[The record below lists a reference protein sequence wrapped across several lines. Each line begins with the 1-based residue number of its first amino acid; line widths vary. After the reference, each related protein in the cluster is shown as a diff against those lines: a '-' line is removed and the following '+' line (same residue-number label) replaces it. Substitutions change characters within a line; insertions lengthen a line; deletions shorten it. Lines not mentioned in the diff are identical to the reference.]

1 MKNDREYQVGPKG
14 NFNFN
19 LDVRQVSL
27 RSCRNLID
35 FTTLITRIEWKNS
48 FRAYSTLPFSKCEQS
63 DHGFLN

>member
-1 MKNDREYQVGPKG
+1 MIESTKLVSKG

-19 LDVRQVSL
+19 LDVRQVSP

-48 FRAYSTLPFSKCEQS
+48 FQMYSKSTPPFQNTNKVITVS
-63 DHGFLN
+63 

>member
-19 LDVRQVSL
+19 LDIRQV
-27 RSCRNLID
+27 SCRNLID